1 MSNNSHALPTLA
13 EVTAAPPGFYSTA
26 RLTCDSRERAG
37 PPLVL
42 KTWRELSVAFEL
54 GVQGGSRRAYRPTEP
69 LTVQSAA
76 VASPGSPAS
85 PASPAR
91 SREPGRAAL
100 RSAERTYVLKT
111 LQL

>member
-54 GVQGGSRRAYRPTEP
+54 GAQGGSRPSLQTHRAAYCAKRSCGKSEESGESGEEQRTGAG
-69 LTVQSAA
+69 SAA
-76 VASPGSPAS
+76 LS
-85 PASPAR
+85 
-91 SREPGRAAL
+91 
-100 RSAERTYVLKT
+100 
-111 LQL
+111 